1 MQNNNQQLQQLLLQ
15 TKTILLIGF
24 AGGESFEV
32 PRE

>member
-15 TKTILLIGF
+15 TKTILIGF